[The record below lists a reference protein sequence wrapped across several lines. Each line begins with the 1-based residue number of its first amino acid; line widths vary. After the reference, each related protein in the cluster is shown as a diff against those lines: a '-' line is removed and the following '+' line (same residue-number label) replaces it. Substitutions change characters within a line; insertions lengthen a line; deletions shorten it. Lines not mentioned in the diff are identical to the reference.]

1 MVLLVYYDKKDEGKS
16 VMQLP
21 FHQDQRGGAV
31 HQCILC
37 DSCGEDDNSMSNWPE
52 EEDVQEALAGEP
64 DEAPSA
70 VGLAAN
76 QQPSRRSSYA
86 VLSQV
91 VQVDD
96 VIDLTAE
103 QAEGTKIPAA
113 SDGEHVKRCASD
125 SESFLLCAR
134 SSKQKRDAYQ
144 DFMPMFQQMCKS
156 ASAPG
161 ELGENAMK

>member
-31 HQCILC
+31 RQCILC
-37 DSCGEDDNSMSNWPE
+37 DFCGEDDNSMSNWPE

-103 QAEGTKIPAA
+103 QAEGTKMPAV
-113 SDGEHVKRCASD
+113 SDGEHVEGCESD
-125 SESFLLCAR
+125 SESLLLAR
-134 SSKQKRDAYQ
+134 SSKQQQNAYQ
-144 DFMPMFQQMCKS
+144 DFMPMFQ
-156 ASAPG
+156 
-161 ELGENAMK
+161 